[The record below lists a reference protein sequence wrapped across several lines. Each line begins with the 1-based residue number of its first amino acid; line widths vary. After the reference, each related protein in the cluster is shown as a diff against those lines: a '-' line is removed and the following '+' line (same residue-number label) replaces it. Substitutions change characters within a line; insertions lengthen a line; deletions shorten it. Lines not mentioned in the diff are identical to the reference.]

1 MSRILVTYYTKT
13 GSTKEV
19 AERIGSQ
26 LQGEHLEVD
35 VMPMSAVSSLDG
47 YSGVVIGA
55 PINGMNWVPEA
66 GQFVSTHQA
75 ALSQVPT
82 AYFFL
87 SYLIVEG
94 RNNWKNTIKKSLNKV
109 SEQVQPVQVG
119 MFGGKVES
127 AFPTV
132 FRWLFGVRKD
142 APLDVRDWDAINN
155 WAKSLSGKLN

>member
-1 MSRILVTYYTKT
+1 MSRVLVTYYTKT

-26 LQGEHLEVD
+26 LQGDQFEVD
-35 VMPMSAVSSLDG
+35 VKPMSEVRSLEG
-47 YSGVVIGA
+47 YSSVVIGA

-66 GQFVSTHQA
+66 GQFVSAHQA
-75 ALSQVPT
+75 ALAHVPT

-109 SEQVQPVQVG
+109 SDQVKPVQVG
-119 MFGGKVES
+119 MFGGKVE
-127 AFPTV
+127 AEFPTV
-132 FRWLFGVRKD
+132 VRWLFGVRKD
-142 APLDVRDWDAINN
+142 APLDVRDWDAITN
-155 WAKSLSGKLN
+155 WTKSLSGKLM